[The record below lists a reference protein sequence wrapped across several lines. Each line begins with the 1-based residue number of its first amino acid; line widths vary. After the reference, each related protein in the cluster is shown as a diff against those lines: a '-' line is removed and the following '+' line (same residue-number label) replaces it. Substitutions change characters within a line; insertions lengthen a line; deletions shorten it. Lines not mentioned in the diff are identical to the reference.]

1 MKILKAKTSH
11 PKKKILAISDLHF
24 DRYYEKN
31 NIVLEDLLKSNTLQT
46 PIEVEQRKI
55 NPNPRV
61 GALGV
66 RYTEKDLVVL
76 KGSQR
81 ITTAKKMGYT
91 HIEGIIVND

>member
-1 MKILKAKTSH
+1 MKILKAKISH

-24 DRYYEKN
+24 VKYYEKN
-31 NIVLEDLLKSNTLQT
+31 NLVLEELLKSNTLQT

-55 NPNPRV
+55 HTNPRV

-66 RYTEKDLVVL
+66 RYIEKDLVVL

-81 ITTAKKMGYT
+81 VTTAKKMGYT
-91 HIEGIIVND
+91 HIEGIIVNE